1 MTDDFSDNDE
11 QVTIDE
17 DSGEKTGNVIDGVS
31 VDGPVTVQ
39 SFSIAGQTGPFVL
52 GQVYTIA
59 GVGSFSLAANGAY
72 SFTPADNYNGAV
84 PVVTYVLTDGS
95 STNASTLS
103 ISVTPV
109 TDDFSDNDE
118 QVTID
123 EDSGE
128 KTGNVIDGVSVDGPV
143 TVQSFSIAGQTGPF
157 VLGQVYTIAGVGS
170 FSLAANGAYSFTPAD
185 NYNGAV
191 PVVTYVLTD
200 GSSTNAST
208 LSISVTPVTDDF
220 SDNDEQVTIDEDSGE
235 KTGNVIDG
243 VSVDGRD
250 GAELSIRV
258 RQVHLCWVRYTPLRC
273 GQLQP
278 GGERGVQ
285 LTPATTT
292 RRGPGHLCAD
302 DGAAPT
308 RDPEHQ
314 RPR

>member
-1 MTDDFSDNDE
+1 STLSISVTPVNDDFTDNDE
-11 QVTIDE
+11 QVTISE

-72 SFTPADNYNGAV
+72 SFTPAANYNGAV

-95 STNASTLS
+95 STNESTLS

-109 TDDFSDNDE
+109 NDDFTDNNEQVTISEDSGEKTGNVIDGVSVDGPVTVQSFSIAGQTGPFVLGQVYPIAGVGSFSLAANGAYSFTPAANYNGTVPVVTYVLTDGSSTNESTLSISVTPVNDDFTDNDE
-118 QVTID
+118 QVTIS

-170 FSLAANGAYSFTPAD
+170 FSLAANGAYSFTPAA

-191 PVVTYVLTD
+191 PVVTYV
-200 GSSTNAST
+200 
-208 LSISVTPVTDDF
+208 
-220 SDNDEQVTIDEDSGE
+220 
-235 KTGNVIDG
+235 
-243 VSVDGRD
+243 
-250 GAELSIRV
+250 
-258 RQVHLCWVRYTPLRC
+258 
-273 GQLQP
+273 
-278 GGERGVQ
+278 
-285 LTPATTT
+285 
-292 RRGPGHLCAD
+292 
-302 DGAAPT
+302 
-308 RDPEHQ
+308 
-314 RPR
+314 

>member
-1 MTDDFSDNDE
+1 M
-11 QVTIDE
+11 
-17 DSGEKTGNVIDGVS
+17 
-31 VDGPVTVQ
+31 
-39 SFSIAGQTGPFVL
+39 
-52 GQVYTIA
+52 
-59 GVGSFSLAANGAY
+59 
-72 SFTPADNYNGAV
+72 
-84 PVVTYVLTDGS
+84 VTYVLTDGS

-157 VLGQVYTIAGVGS
+157 VLGQVYTIAVWQLQPGGERGVQLHS
-170 FSLAANGAYSFTPAD
+170 AD

-243 VSVDGRD
+243 VSVDGPVTVQSF
-250 GAELSIRV
+250 SIAG
-258 RQVHLCWVRYTPLRC
+258 QTGHCAGSGIHHCRC

-285 LTPATTT
+285 LHPGGQLQ
-292 RRGPGHLCAD
+292 RRGAGGHLCAD
-302 DGAAPT
+302 
-308 RDPEHQ
+308 
-314 RPR
+314 

>member
-1 MTDDFSDNDE
+1 MPGDGAELQHRGSDR
-11 QVTIDE
+11 
-17 DSGEKTGNVIDGVS
+17 
-31 VDGPVTVQ
+31 
-39 SFSIAGQTGPFVL
+39 SIWL

-143 TVQSFSIAGQTGPF
+143 TVQSFSIAGQTG
-157 VLGQVYTIAGVGS
+157 
-170 FSLAANGAYSFTPAD
+170 
-185 NYNGAV
+185 
-191 PVVTYVLTD
+191 
-200 GSSTNAST
+200 
-208 LSISVTPVTDDF
+208 
-220 SDNDEQVTIDEDSGE
+220 
-235 KTGNVIDG
+235 
-243 VSVDGRD
+243 
-250 GAELSIRV
+250 
-258 RQVHLCWVRYTPLRC
+258 HLCWVRYTPLPC

-278 GGERGVQ
+278 GGERAYSF
-285 LTPATTT
+285 TPATTT
-292 RRGPGHLCAD
+292 TARCRWSPMC
-302 DGAAPT
+302 
-308 RDPEHQ
+308 
-314 RPR
+314 

>member
-1 MTDDFSDNDE
+1 MTNGTVEIAADGSISFVPGKDFNGDISFDYVAKDADGDTDSATVSITVVAQNDDFSDNDE

-72 SFTPADNYNGAV
+72 SFTPVDNYNGAV

-143 TVQSFSIAGQTGPF
+143 TVQSFSIAGQTG
-157 VLGQVYTIAGVGS
+157 
-170 FSLAANGAYSFTPAD
+170 
-185 NYNGAV
+185 
-191 PVVTYVLTD
+191 
-200 GSSTNAST
+200 
-208 LSISVTPVTDDF
+208 
-220 SDNDEQVTIDEDSGE
+220 
-235 KTGNVIDG
+235 
-243 VSVDGRD
+243 
-250 GAELSIRV
+250 
-258 RQVHLCWVRYTPLRC
+258 HLCWVRYTPLPVWAASAWRRT
-273 GQLQP
+273 GRTASP
-278 GGERGVQ
+278 RR
-285 LTPATTT
+285 TTT
-292 RRGPGHLCAD
+292 TARCRWSPMC
-302 DGAAPT
+302 
-308 RDPEHQ
+308 
-314 RPR
+314 